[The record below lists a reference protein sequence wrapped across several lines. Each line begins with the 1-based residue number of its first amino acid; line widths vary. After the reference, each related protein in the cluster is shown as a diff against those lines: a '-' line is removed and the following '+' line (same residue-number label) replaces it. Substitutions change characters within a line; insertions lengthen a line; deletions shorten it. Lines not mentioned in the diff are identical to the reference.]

1 MNTYDVIKNWL
12 TNARKGWVSTLI
24 GLLLVIANYGGVI
37 EVGDMALQLE
47 LPSVVV
53 NVINTVLVTFA
64 SVVLVIGNGEGGLG
78 QYLKSK
84 FLPK

>member
-12 TNARKGWVSTLI
+12 TNARKGWLSTLV

-37 EVGDMALQLE
+37 EVGDMTVQLE

-53 NVINTVLVTFA
+53 NVINTVLVIFA
-64 SVVLVIGNGEGGLG
+64 SVVLVIGNGESGLG